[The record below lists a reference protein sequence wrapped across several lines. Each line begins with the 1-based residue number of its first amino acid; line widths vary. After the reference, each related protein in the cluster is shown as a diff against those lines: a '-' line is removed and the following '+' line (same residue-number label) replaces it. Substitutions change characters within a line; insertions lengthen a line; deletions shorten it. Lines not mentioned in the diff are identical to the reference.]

1 MRYFIFN
8 IPDICNLQLRTCNFV
23 FAEMHSSS
31 KGHFLYL
38 LAWNWFM
45 QSHLNNVANNS
56 SGTQS
61 RWDALFML
69 GCDQIW
75 YDFDFQTLMIQC
87 TNITLH
93 GLICNWFRAIFLHCG
108 CFINVLK
115 VWLTNPMYAL
125 CTSILAEM
133 QVCQVLYRQI
143 LRCTYVTQGALV

>member
-1 MRYFIFN
+1 MRYFILN

-69 GCDQIW
+69 ECDQIW
-75 YDFDFQTLMIQC
+75 YDFDF
-87 TNITLH
+87 
-93 GLICNWFRAIFLHCG
+93 
-108 CFINVLK
+108 
-115 VWLTNPMYAL
+115 
-125 CTSILAEM
+125 
-133 QVCQVLYRQI
+133 
-143 LRCTYVTQGALV
+143 